1 MMARPQYYA
10 EMGKPTPKTE
20 VMRYLKVKRYVDAK
34 DFAGECEDVVVVARG
49 QGEIDHNSNGKKPG
63 PEETPV
69 SITIRVCSR
78 FCLLLLLL
86 NSFEA

>member
-49 QGEIDHNSNGKKPG
+49 QAAK
-63 PEETPV
+63 V
-69 SITIRVCSR
+69 RSITIQMGRNPAQKKLR
-78 FCLLLLLL
+78 FQSQSESAVGSASCY
-86 NSFEA
+86 FY